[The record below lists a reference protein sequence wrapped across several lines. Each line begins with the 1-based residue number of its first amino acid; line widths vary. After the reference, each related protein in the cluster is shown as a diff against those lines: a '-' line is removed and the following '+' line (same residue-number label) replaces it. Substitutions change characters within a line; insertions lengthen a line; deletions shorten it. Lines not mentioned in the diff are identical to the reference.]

1 MRPNSVLSVLALLTV
16 AIASGGCTVTNHV
29 LDPTGDLS
37 ESPVRAGITG
47 LLKDSIHLIAG
58 KRVGILTNQTGI
70 NEKGRSDIDLLGLD
84 SRAKNAKVSLVAIF
98 TPEHGLEGTEDRQ
111 NVPGGVHK
119 ATGVNVYSLYSTR
132 STAPPD
138 SLLQRLDVVV
148 FDLQDIG
155 TRTWTYVNSM
165 VYTMR
170 AAAKNGKKLIV
181 LDKPNPISGY
191 IVEGPMLDTAVIAKF
206 HPAGGPS
213 TSDVVPLVA
222 VPMRHGM
229 TIGEMALM
237 YKDALGI
244 NVDLSVIP
252 ARGWQ
257 RELWYDRTGLPW
269 VKPSP
274 NMPTLQSAMLY
285 PGTVMFEAT
294 NLSVGR
300 GTPTAF
306 QIIGAPWLKS
316 AAVVKMLTER
326 EMRGVRFT
334 AEEFTPVNPTDSKY
348 SGKRIPGIRISVTN
362 RSGLQA
368 VRVGAALLWAI
379 NRTSPDSLRVNASSF
394 DRLLGSPAIRE
405 ALLRGEDPD
414 KLMDREF
421 QPVYEFRERTRKY
434 LLYK

>member
-1 MRPNSVLSVLALLTV
+1 MRSQRLVSAFASIVLASL
-16 AIASGGCTVTNHV
+16 AGACTVTNHR
-29 LDPTGDLS
+29 LDPTDDLA
-37 ESPVRAGITG
+37 ETPVRAGITG

-70 NEKGRSDIDLLGLD
+70 NEKGRSDIDLLASD
-84 SRAKNAKVSLVAIF
+84 TRAKNAKISLVAIF
-98 TPEHGLEGTEDRQ
+98 TPEHGLEGTEDRP

-119 ATGVNVYSLYSTR
+119 ATGVNVYSLYGRGTSP
-132 STAPPD
+132 PPD
-138 SLLQRLDVVV
+138 SILQKLDVLVY
-148 FDLQDIG
+148 DLQDIG

-165 VYTMR
+165 VYAMR
-170 AAAKNGKKLIV
+170 AAAKNGKKMIV

-191 IVEGPMLDTAVIAKF
+191 IVEGPMLDAAVIAKY
-206 HPAGGPS
+206 HPANGPS
-213 TSDVVPLVA
+213 TTDVVPLVA

-237 YKDALGI
+237 YKDILNI
-244 NVDLSVIP
+244 PVDLSVIP

-285 PGTVMFEAT
+285 PGIVMFEAT
-294 NLSVGR
+294 NVSVGR

-306 QIIGAPWLKS
+306 QLVGAPWLK
-316 AAVVKMLTER
+316 AAEVVKILRDR
-326 EMRGVRFT
+326 EMRGVRF
-334 AEEFTPVNPTDSKY
+334 AVEPFTPLNPTDSKY
-348 SGKRIPGIRISVTN
+348 SNTRIPGIRISVTN

-368 VRVGAALLWAI
+368 VRVGAAILWAI
-379 NRTSPDSLRVNASSF
+379 NKTSPDSLRVNAVSF
-394 DRLLGSPAIRE
+394 DRLLGKPALRE
-405 ALLRGEDPD
+405 ALMRGEDPD
-414 KLMDREF
+414 MLMDREF
-421 QPVYEFRERTRKY
+421 QPVYDFRERTRKY

>member
-1 MRPNSVLSVLALLTV
+1 MRPYSLVCVALLSTV
-16 AIASGGCTVTNHV
+16 AMGCTVTSHV
-29 LDPTGDLS
+29 LDPTNDLA
-37 ESPVRAGITG
+37 ENRVRAGITG

-58 KRVGILTNQTGI
+58 KRIGILTNQTGI
-70 NEKGRSDIDLLGLD
+70 DEKGRSDINLLASD
-84 SRAKNAKVSLVAIF
+84 SRARNAKAKLVAIF

-132 STAPPD
+132 TTAPPD
-138 SLLQRLDVVV
+138 SLLRQIDVLV

-165 VYTMR
+165 VYSMQ
-170 AAAKNGKKLIV
+170 AAARNGKKMVV

-191 IVEGPMLDTAVIAKF
+191 IVEGPMLDQSVIAKF

-252 ARGWQ
+252 AKGWQ
-257 RELWYDRTGLPW
+257 RDLWYDRTGLPW

-274 NMPTLQSAMLY
+274 NMPTLQSAMTY

-300 GTPTAF
+300 GTPIAF
-306 QIIGAPWLKS
+306 QQIGAPWLK
-316 AAVVKMLTER
+316 AAEIVKLLTER
-326 EMRGVRFT
+326 EMRGVRFV
-334 AEEFTPVNPTDSKY
+334 AEPFTPVSPTDGKY
-348 SGKRIPGIRISVTN
+348 SGQRIPGIHILITN
-362 RSGLQA
+362 RSGFQP

-379 NRTSPDSLRVNASSF
+379 HKTSPDSLRVNASSF
-394 DRLLGSPAIRE
+394 DRLLGSPAVRE

-414 KLMDREF
+414 RVMDQQFE
-421 QPVYEFRERTRKY
+421 PVYDFREKTRKY

>member
-1 MRPNSVLSVLALLTV
+1 MRPRSLVCSFSLLALAVT
-16 AIASGGCTVTNHV
+16 SGACTVTNHV
-29 LDPTGDLS
+29 LDPTNDLADN
-37 ESPVRAGITG
+37 PVRAGITG
-47 LLKDSIHLIAG
+47 LLKDSVHLIAG

-70 NEKGRSDIDLLGLD
+70 NEKGKSAIDLIASD
-84 SRAKNAKVSLVAIF
+84 SRAKNARVSLVAIF
-98 TPEHGLEGTEDRQ
+98 TPEHGLEGTEDRP

-138 SLLQRLDVVV
+138 SILQRLDVLV

-170 AAAKNGKKLIV
+170 AAAKNGKKMIV
-181 LDKPNPISGY
+181 LDKPNPVSGY
-191 IVEGPMLDTAVIAKF
+191 IVEGPMLDPSVIARF
-206 HPAGGPS
+206 HPPGGPS

-237 YKDALGI
+237 YKDMLGI
-244 NVDLSVIP
+244 DVDLSVIP
-252 ARGWQ
+252 AKGWQ
-257 RELWYDRTGLPW
+257 RELWFDRTGLPW

-274 NMPTLQSAMLY
+274 NMPTLQSAMTY

-300 GTPTAF
+300 GTPIAF
-306 QIIGAPWLKS
+306 QQIGAPWLK
-316 AAVVKMLTER
+316 AAEVVKILTER
-326 EMRGVRFT
+326 EMRGVRF
-334 AEEFTPVNPTDSKY
+334 AAIEFTPVNPTDSKH
-348 SGKRIPGIRISVTN
+348 SNRKIPGIQVMVTN
-362 RSGLQA
+362 RSGFQP

-379 NRTSPDSLRVNASSF
+379 NKTSPDSLRVNAAGF
-394 DRLLGSPAIRE
+394 DRLLGSPAVRE

-414 KLMDREF
+414 KVMDQQF

>member
-1 MRPNSVLSVLALLTV
+1 MRPNSALSVLAAITIATV
-16 AIASGGCTVTNHV
+16 GSGCTVTNHA
-29 LDPTGDLS
+29 LDPTNDLA
-37 ESPVRAGITG
+37 ESPVRSGITG

-70 NEKGRSDIDLLGLD
+70 NEKGRSDIDLLATD
-84 SRAKNAKVSLVAIF
+84 SRARNAKVQLVAIF

-132 STAPPD
+132 TTAPPD
-138 SLLQRLDVVV
+138 SILQRIDVLV

-170 AAAKNGKKLIV
+170 AAAKNGKKMVV

-191 IVEGPMLDTAVIAKF
+191 IVEGPMLDPSVIAKF
-206 HPAGGPS
+206 HPPGAPS
-213 TSDVVPLVA
+213 TSDVVPMVA

-285 PGTVMFEAT
+285 PGIVMFEAT

-300 GTPTAF
+300 GTPIAF
-306 QIIGAPWLKS
+306 QQIGAPWLK
-316 AAVVKMLTER
+316 AAEVVKILTER
-326 EMRGVRFT
+326 EMRGVRFV
-334 AEEFTPVNPTDSKY
+334 AEPFTPVGSADSKY
-348 SGKRIPGIRISVTN
+348 NGVRIPGIKVLVTN
-362 RSGLQA
+362 RSGIQP

-379 NRTSPDSLRVNASSF
+379 NKTSPDSLRVNASSF
-394 DRLLGSPAIRE
+394 DRLLGSPAVRE
-405 ALLRGEDPD
+405 AIMRGEDPD
-414 KLMDREF
+414 KVMDQQF
-421 QPVYEFRERTRKY
+421 QAVYEFRERTRKY